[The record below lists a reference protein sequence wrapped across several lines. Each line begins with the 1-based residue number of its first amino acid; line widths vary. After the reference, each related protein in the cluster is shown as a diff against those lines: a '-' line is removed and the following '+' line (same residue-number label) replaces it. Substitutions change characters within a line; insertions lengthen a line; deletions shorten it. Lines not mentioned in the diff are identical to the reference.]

1 MSIVFTAVEGG
12 IMAEWLKSA
21 PVNATLHMSG
31 LPTSLSS
38 GMTSMA
44 FWKSFA
50 ACTCDEVQNWIP
62 LLYTSQQLLGA
73 TRRIQAHAGPS
84 IRSVTRQRHCVRQVH
99 ASKAGAD
106 TDRACHRSTRQRY
119 IGEAHGNTNIC
130 ILADGAPA

>member
-1 MSIVFTAVEGG
+1 MSIAFTAVEGG
-12 IMAEWLKSA
+12 RMAVWLKSA

-50 ACTCDEVQNWIP
+50 ACTCDEVRDWIP

-73 TRRIQAHAGPS
+73 TRRIQAHCRPKHTQCHKTKA
-84 IRSVTRQRHCVRQVH
+84 RC
-99 ASKAGAD
+99 AAGACVKRLVQ
-106 TDRACHRSTRQRY
+106 TRIERA
-119 IGEAHGNTNIC
+119 IGQHGGVI
-130 ILADGAPA
+130 